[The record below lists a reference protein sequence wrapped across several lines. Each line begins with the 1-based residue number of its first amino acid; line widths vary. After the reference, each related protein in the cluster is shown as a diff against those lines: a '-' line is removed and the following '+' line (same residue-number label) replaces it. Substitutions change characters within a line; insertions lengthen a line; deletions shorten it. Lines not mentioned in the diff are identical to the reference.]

1 MEPLSY
7 HYQYNLSL
15 FAFFQVMTIISNEKV
30 TRTGPKTVFKYDFI
44 SDRSEPQ
51 INISFLE
58 EDLKLEFKTSYLTVL
73 DILYEMNKYVLPFVK
88 EDLVEDT
95 TGKPAGK
102 GGKGGKGGKDSGGG
116 KKGKK

>member
-1 MEPLSY
+1 
-7 HYQYNLSL
+7 
-15 FAFFQVMTIISNEKV
+15 MTIISSEKV
-30 TRTGPKTVFKYDFI
+30 TRTGPKTSFKYDFI

-58 EDLKLEFKTSYLTVL
+58 EDLKLEFKTSYLTPL
-73 DILYEMNKYVLPFVK
+73 EILYEMNKYVLPFVK